1 MSKASV
7 KSLYLHFLDEYL
19 STDERFSQMLEENA
33 LALLDELDASKAR
46 ITRAESDVRKLATN
60 LGVARLNYSL
70 ADPIGAMVD
79 SWNNQADNLNAIW
92 GEGVCDMER
101 LGPSLLPSDW
111 SVKLERQEAQARD
124 LVKTIVES
132 SAEFPSRW
140 NDALRKCSSG
150 LQQWGVEDL
159 AELYRQAQEELGVL
173 VQDWQQLLGREDL
186 TLTEVHKFWSTP
198 KHKKFAETV
207 RKAEQE
213 CEELCKNAILQ
224 REREEQERKERE
236 RLEREKIKREREEQ
250 ERKER
255 ERAKRERE
263 EQERKERERVKRER
277 EEQERLR
284 LESEAKERKEKE
296 KLDRERGLEERH
308 EREQRELERLER
320 ERLQKKQK
328 DIDRKEKEKLERNS
342 KLNERLEQEREELE
356 RLELE
361 RVDAAR
367 KAAER
372 KIRKERELER
382 LELERVDAAR
392 KAAERKIRKEREQ
405 ERLAA
410 QQAIEARKRR
420 NNFIIGIVGVTLGIL
435 ANHLGLFDGGSTSL
449 PPQLGFFNG
458 GSTSLPPQPAWLK
471 AGLYGH
477 DNAAAAL
484 KPVRITEAKT
494 GTYSVTINNQFEFTC
509 SIEFDGNGDPAR
521 LKACSAAT
529 GWAASPKV
537 IDMRCD
543 QLPTEIVCRG
553 KYQLSSGSNYSSAS
567 EMVIARRR

>member
-46 ITRAESDVRKLATN
+46 ITRAESDVRKLTTN

-213 CEELCKNAILQ
+213 CEDLCKNAILQ

-236 RLEREKIKREREEQ
+236 RLEREKI
-250 ERKER
+250 
-255 ERAKRERE
+255 KRERE

-296 KLDRERGLEERH
+296 KLDRERELEERH

-342 KLNERLEQEREELE
+342 KLNERLEQERG
-356 RLELE
+356 
-361 RVDAAR
+361 
-367 KAAER
+367 
-372 KIRKERELER
+372 ELER

-405 ERLAA
+405 EKLAA

-435 ANHLGLFDGGSTSL
+435 ANHLGLFD
-449 PPQLGFFNG
+449 G

>member
-46 ITRAESDVRKLATN
+46 ITRAESDVRKLTTN

-101 LGPSLLPSDW
+101 LGPSLLPSGW

-186 TLTEVHKFWSTP
+186 TLSEVHKFWSTP

-213 CEELCKNAILQ
+213 CEDLCKNAILQ
-224 REREEQERKERE
+224 REREEQERKERK
-236 RLEREKIKREREEQ
+236 RLEREKI
-250 ERKER
+250 
-255 ERAKRERE
+255 KRERE

-296 KLDRERGLEERH
+296 KLDRERELEERH

-342 KLNERLEQEREELE
+342 KLNERLEQERGELE

-405 ERLAA
+405 EKLAA

-435 ANHLGLFDGGSTSL
+435 ANHLGLFD
-449 PPQLGFFNG
+449 G

>member
-1 MSKASV
+1 MSTASV

-46 ITRAESDVRKLATN
+46 ITRAESDVRKLTTN

-186 TLTEVHKFWSTP
+186 TLSEVHKFWSTP

-213 CEELCKNAILQ
+213 CEDLCKNAILQ

-296 KLDRERGLEERH
+296 KLDRERELEERH

-342 KLNERLEQEREELE
+342 KLNERLEQERG
-356 RLELE
+356 
-361 RVDAAR
+361 
-367 KAAER
+367 
-372 KIRKERELER
+372 ELER

-405 ERLAA
+405 EKLAA

-435 ANHLGLFDGGSTSL
+435 ANHLGLFD
-449 PPQLGFFNG
+449 G